1 MKYDNYMV
9 EDFLL
14 DENFR
19 RWVLYPDQV
28 NRFFWEKW
36 IKENHEKLGLVEEA
50 RNIILSVEYDEAE
63 IYESKNIEMW
73 ERLNNKIEAGQ
84 DKRHFLKAEVQEQKN
99 KSFKGNFNYAIL
111 YRAAAVF
118 IGVLLLSVA
127 YYFAAGVNTYKEY
140 ATNYGEIKTIML
152 PDSSQV
158 TLNANST
165 LSFNIGWSTDNPRE
179 VWIEG
184 ESFFTVRK
192 KPHAGNAKFVVHANN
207 LNVEVLGTKF
217 NVNNRRGK
225 TTVVLNSGKVKLKTD
240 QSGADSLI
248 MNPGELAEFSEYAG
262 EFTTKLVETEVY
274 TSWRNNKLIFN
285 GNSIRE
291 ISRILEDNYGFEVII
306 KDKGLSGRKFKGTF
320 PADSPD
326 ILLTALSESFNLKVT
341 QKDNQITIENY

>member
-1 MKYDNYMV
+1 MKYDNYTV

-63 IYESKNIEMW
+63 ICESKNIEMW

-158 TLNANST
+158 TLNANSN
-165 LSFNIGWSTDNPRE
+165 LSFNTGRSTNNPRE

-184 ESFFTVRK
+184 EAFFTVRK
-192 KPHAGNAKFVVHANN
+192 KPHAG
-207 LNVEVLGTKF
+207 
-217 NVNNRRGK
+217 
-225 TTVVLNSGKVKLKTD
+225 
-240 QSGADSLI
+240 QC
-248 MNPGELAEFSEYAG
+248 
-262 EFTTKLVETEVY
+262 
-274 TSWRNNKLIFN
+274 
-285 GNSIRE
+285 
-291 ISRILEDNYGFEVII
+291 
-306 KDKGLSGRKFKGTF
+306 
-320 PADSPD
+320 
-326 ILLTALSESFNLKVT
+326 
-341 QKDNQITIENY
+341 